1 MIPTETR
8 LREDVLDNRKRSDV
22 MGDKGDSVTLSS
34 KLLKKIGKM
43 AERTGQPTED
53 ILIKAIEEFLRKEH
67 HRNPIYL
74 SAPVSALMKG
84 LYEEDTTI
92 EKIKKQGDF
101 GLGTFNDLNG
111 EMVMLDGI
119 VYQLKTDGLTYSVD
133 DSAQTPFACV
143 TFFHPTTVEDVEQDL
158 DDAGFKNLL
167 ERLLPSKNM
176 FYAIRIDGYFSYIK
190 VWSVHKQDNY
200 RPIAEVRPMA
210 FDFHDI
216 EGTLVGF
223 YTPQFISSLSMP
235 GYHLHFL
242 TADRRQGGHMFQCQ
256 PKKARISIQ
265 FVPELKL
272 NLPNTLDY
280 LTTDL

>member
-1 MIPTETR
+1 M
-8 LREDVLDNRKRSDV
+8 
-22 MGDKGDSVTLSS
+22 
-34 KLLKKIGKM
+34 
-43 AERTGQPTED
+43 
-53 ILIKAIEEFLRKEH
+53 
-67 HRNPIYL
+67 NPVYL

-92 EKIKKQGDF
+92 ANIKKQGDF
-101 GLGTFNDLNG
+101 GIGTFNDLNG
-111 EMVMLDGI
+111 EMVMLDGR
-119 VYQLKTDGLTYSVD
+119 VYQLKTDGLTYSVED
-133 DSAQTPFACV
+133 AARMPFACV

-158 DDAGFKNLL
+158 DDEGFKNLL

-176 FYAIRIDGYFSYIK
+176 LYAIRIDGFFSYIK

-210 FDFHDI
+210 FDFQSI

-223 YTPQFISSLSMP
+223 YTPTFIRSLSMP

-242 TADRRQGGHMFQCQ
+242 SADRRRGGHMFQCRPQ
-256 PKKARISIQ
+256 KLRISIQ

-272 NLPNTLDY
+272 NLPITLDY